1 MTNEIEDI
9 REVEASSQAV
19 VEEVTVSRSEPVLD
33 WDAAPAA
40 GEVVDNSVI
49 APAAPP
55 VQTYAV
61 ARGPWDFTN
70 SQRIILALL
79 IWLNLI
85 MLAVGYL
92 AITGWIRI

>member
-9 REVEASSQAV
+9 REVEVSSQAV
-19 VEEVTVSRSEPVLD
+19 VEEVTVSRSETVID

-40 GEVVDNSVI
+40 GEVVDSAVV
-49 APAAPP
+49 ATAAPP
-55 VQTYAV
+55 DQTYAV

-79 IWLNLI
+79 IWLNLL